1 MSSRFRKSHKK
12 LMDKPFLVSLVL
24 FFAGQLFSPLLQ
36 NAYTQSSENTPAQ
49 TAAATATVNVSQ
61 VNDVHTIYKDILGQF
76 GDNAERL
83 YRQHGVFALEFLKE
97 YKIEGLV
104 LLEKYGKEMAGL
116 YPILDYRDIFHLY
129 SDSGDDTNNLHVFS
143 PETLARFYKTFGSEG
158 VKYIASNPENLFLLN
173 EEKDRGRELLCL
185 ANEKGDIVFP
195 LTRKHGIAFARLY
208 DKEVLNIV
216 IKFQEDGLLAIKEF
230 GEKAKTLFRLFIDDD
245 TFYHVIRTYGH
256 KQTIPIIYLFY
267 DNKDFNSQVY
277 DYLKKT
283 QVYEWVSGWWYD
295 TDASTPSIQ
304 DDAATRLENARRAVN
319 LIFEL
324 GNDFLDRFEILD
336 INNVKEESVTTIT
349 NKLRNFFVSD
359 VEKVSRK
366 RIRQEDIT
374 FQDKLF
380 AGLDILGF
388 VPVGGGISKGAKLA
402 TKGAR
407 LARTTKGFKGIL
419 NLTDDLVKAY
429 GDDVVQ
435 FVAKYGDDGIKALK
449 ATDGK
454 ILKLSQRYGDDVVR
468 YFSKYGA
475 DAGSAI
481 EKYGDNLLSLA
492 RQYGDDV
499 IKYASLYG
507 DDGLR
512 IIQKHG
518 KDVVLL
524 SSVYGDNVIKMAA
537 LHGDDVISYVSK
549 YGSSGVKVIE
559 KYGDDVIRLAKRHG
573 DDVIKYV
580 GMYGDDGLKLARKGK
595 VGLCI
600 MRFMPPKAFAKCAKF
615 IKYGFIASIF
625 LTIATHPIAFLSGL
639 IHALA
644 WLFGASPVIVAVIL
658 GLAASFFIIRFLRK
672 FQWFFKPFVVCF
684 RVLKRV
690 L

>member
-1 MSSRFRKSHKK
+1 MN
-12 LMDKPFLVSLVL
+12 KPFLVSLIL
-24 FFAGQLFSPLLQ
+24 FFAGQLFFTPLQ
-36 NAYTQSSENTPAQ
+36 NAYTQSSENTPEQ
-49 TAAATATVNVSQ
+49 TATTTVNVNPA
-61 VNDVHTIYKDILGQF
+61 NDVYTTYKDVFGQF

-83 YRQHGVFALEFLKE
+83 YQQYGNFALEFLEE
-97 YKIEGLV
+97 YKIEGLA
-104 LLEKYGKEMAGL
+104 LLEKHGREMANL
-116 YPILDYRDIFHLY
+116 HPLLDYRDIFHLY
-129 SDSGDDTNNLHVFS
+129 SNPDNSINNLNIFS
-143 PETLARFYKTFGSEG
+143 PETLSQFYKTFGDEG
-158 VKYIASNPENLFLLN
+158 VQWIGGNPETFFLIS
-173 EEKDRGRELLCL
+173 EDKDKGVELMNL

-195 LTRKHGIAFARLY
+195 LARKHGIAFARLY
-208 DKEVLNIV
+208 DKDVLNIV
-216 IKFQEDGLLAIKEF
+216 IKFQEDGLLAVKEF
-230 GEKAKTLFRLFIDDD
+230 GEKAKILFNLFIDDD
-245 TFYHVIRTYGH
+245 TFYHVIKTYGH

-267 DNKDFNSQVY
+267 DNEDFNSQVY

-283 QVYEWVSGWWYD
+283 KVYEWVSSWWYG
-295 TDASTPSIQ
+295 TDASAPDTQ
-304 DDAATRLENARRAVN
+304 NDASVRRENARRAIN

-336 INNVKEESVTTIT
+336 INNVKEESITTIT
-349 NKLRNFFVSD
+349 NKLRNFFISD

-388 VPVGGGISKGAKLA
+388 VPIGGGISKGAKFA
-402 TKGAR
+402 SKGAR
-407 LARTTKGFKGIL
+407 FARTTKGFKGLI
-419 NLTDDLVKAY
+419 NLTDDLVKTY

-454 ILKLSQRYGDDVVR
+454 ILKLSQQYGDDAVR
-468 YFSKYGA
+468 YVSKYGA
-475 DAGSAI
+475 DAGTAI
-481 EKYGDNLLSLA
+481 ERYGNDVLSLA

-499 IKYASLYG
+499 VKYTALYG

-518 KDVVLL
+518 KDIVLL

-549 YGSSGVKVIE
+549 YGSSGIKVIE

-595 VGLCI
+595 VGLFV
-600 MRFMPPKAFAKCAKF
+600 MRFMPPKIFAKCAKF
-615 IKYGFIASIF
+615 IKYGLIASIILTF
-625 LTIATHPIAFLSGL
+625 LTHPIAFLSGL
-639 IHALA
+639 INALA
-644 WLFGASPVIVAVIL
+644 WLFHTSPVVIAIIL
-658 GLAASFFIIRFLRK
+658 SLIAIFFIMRFLKK
-672 FQWFFKPFVVCF
+672 FKWLFKPFVILF
-684 RVLKRV
+684 KTLKG
-690 L
+690 

>member
-1 MSSRFRKSHKK
+1 MYKQILIVFLLLLGGQTLSASLQCAYPQIPGNISEQAVPADIRISHGN
-12 LMDKPFLVSLVL
+12 S
-24 FFAGQLFSPLLQ
+24 
-36 NAYTQSSENTPAQ
+36 
-49 TAAATATVNVSQ
+49 
-61 VNDVHTIYKDILGQF
+61 VHTAYKDVFWQF

-83 YRQHGVFALEFLKE
+83 YQQYGVFALEFLKE
-97 YKIEGLV
+97 YKIEGLA
-104 LLEKYGKEMAGL
+104 LLEKHGREMANL
-116 YPILDYRDIFHLY
+116 HPLLDYRDIFHLY
-129 SDSGDDTNNLHVFS
+129 SNPDNNINNLNIFS
-143 PETLARFYKTFGSEG
+143 PKTLSQFYKTFGDEG
-158 VKYIASNPENLFLLN
+158 IKYITNSPENFFLIN
-173 EEKDRGRELLCL
+173 EDKDKGVELMNL

-195 LTRKHGIAFARLY
+195 LARKHGIAFARLY
-208 DKEVLNIV
+208 DKDVLNIV
-216 IKFQEDGLLAIKEF
+216 IKFQEDGLLAVKEF
-230 GEKAKTLFRLFIDDD
+230 GEKAKILFHLFIDDD
-245 TFYHVIRTYGH
+245 IFYHVIKTYGH

-267 DNKDFNSQVY
+267 DNEDFNSQVY

-283 QVYEWVSGWWYD
+283 KVYEWVSSWWYGTD
-295 TDASTPSIQ
+295 TSAPNTQSDAVI
-304 DDAATRLENARRAVN
+304 RRENARRAVN

-336 INNVKEESVTTIT
+336 INNVKEESITTIT
-349 NKLRNFFVSD
+349 NKLRNFFISD

-388 VPVGGGISKGAKLA
+388 VPIGGGISKGAKFA
-402 TKGAR
+402 AKGAR
-407 LARTTKGFKGIL
+407 FAKTAKGFKGLI
-419 NLTDDLVKAY
+419 NLTEDLVKTY

-454 ILKLSQRYGDDVVR
+454 ILKISQQYGDDAVR
-468 YFSKYGA
+468 YVSKYGA
-475 DAGSAI
+475 DAGTAI
-481 EKYGDNLLSLA
+481 EKYGNDVLSLA

-499 IKYASLYG
+499 IKYTALYG

-549 YGSSGVKVIE
+549 YGSRGIEVIE

-573 DDVIKYV
+573 DDVVKYV

-595 VGLCI
+595 IGLFV

-615 IKYGFIASIF
+615 AKYGLIASIF
-625 LTIATHPIAFLSGL
+625 LIIATHPIAFLSGL

-644 WLFGASPVIVAVIL
+644 WLFGASPIIIAIIL
-658 GLAASFFIIRFLRK
+658 GLVATFFLIRFLRK
-672 FQWFFKPFVVCF
+672 FTWFFTPFLVCF
-684 RVLKRV
+684 RILKKFV
-690 L
+690 VGN